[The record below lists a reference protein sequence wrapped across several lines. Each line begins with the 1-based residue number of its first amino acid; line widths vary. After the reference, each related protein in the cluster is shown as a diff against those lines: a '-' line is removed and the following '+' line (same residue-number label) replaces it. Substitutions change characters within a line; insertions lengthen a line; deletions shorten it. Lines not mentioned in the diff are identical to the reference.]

1 MRVEWQWSR
10 RIPKQLARK
19 FTGARG
25 VIWIGYRRQGAGR
38 SKVMSLYWN
47 KVNLRRKQ
55 AIQTRCVGLNPR
67 DVLQLLFRNPH
78 HHQVCAC

>member
-25 VIWIGYRRQGAGR
+25 VIWIGYRRQGAGSVQCLEHR
-38 SKVMSLYWN
+38 S
-47 KVNLRRKQ
+47 
-55 AIQTRCVGLNPR
+55 
-67 DVLQLLFRNPH
+67 
-78 HHQVCAC
+78 